1 MSASAALTAAAKAA
15 MSGIAGLNGGY
26 DGPPLT
32 ASLPYAMIETG
43 PESDWSWKGGAG
55 RELRLAAAIRDAGE
69 RPDRLRILMDA
80 VETALAG
87 IDGEI
92 GGWRVVSCLF
102 VRSRVAKA
110 GREWAGLV
118 EYRVRMV
125 RLA

>member
-1 MSASAALTAAAKAA
+1 MSASAALMAAAQAA
-15 MSGIAGLNGGY
+15 LSGIAGLNGGY

-32 ASLPYAMIETG
+32 ASLPYATVETG
-43 PESDWSWKGGAG
+43 PESDWSWKGGGG

-69 RPDRLRILMDA
+69 RPDRLRNLMDA

-92 GGWRVVSCLF
+92 GEWWVVSCIFARARL
-102 VRSRVAKA
+102 AKA

-118 EYRVRMV
+118 EFRARMV
-125 RLA
+125 RA